1 MLNFIQG
8 SNGEYTFAL
17 PVDGNTQIP
26 VYHARN
32 DTGPLVKAL
41 IRSSPGKNLMG
52 YSGFISF
59 DEIAQ
64 IWSEKL
70 GKQIK
75 FHRSTVDDLDR
86 AIPGGVGKEIG
97 EMMEY
102 ISDPGYF
109 GGQEAAEELGL
120 VKPEELGVS
129 GLTDVRDYLRALE
142 V

>member
-1 MLNFIQG
+1 M
-8 SNGEYTFAL
+8 
-17 PVDGNTQIP
+17 DGNKQIP

-41 IRSSPGKNLMG
+41 IKSSPGKNLMG

-59 DEIAQ
+59 DELAEL
-64 IWSEKL
+64 WSTKL
-70 GKQIK
+70 GKKITFQ
-75 FHRSTVDDLDR
+75 RSTVDVMDQLM
-86 AIPGGVGKEIG
+86 PGGVGREIG

-109 GGQEAAEELGL
+109 GGQEAVEELGL

-129 GLTDVRDYLRALE
+129 GLTDVRSYLQAFE